1 MYVCSH
7 WPIEGASNSV
17 CASRD
22 PSWFAVF
29 AQPQQDAPRC
39 QGLVYAV
46 LVHSRSIPVLLGKLR
61 YKVICY
67 GYRYSVNRVT
77 LSSC

>member
-61 YKVICY
+61 LKSNLLWLQV
-67 GYRYSVNRVT
+67 
-77 LSSC
+77 LSEQSNFI